1 MTTCDWP
8 NNVQLDARLVSRDD
22 HAQMKSWRCLHSVR
36 RGNLPALNVCRP
48 QTAGEGGNAD
58 FDPRFP
64 SRDGK
69 RWYHRDHPKD
79 RVADTELTDQT
90 PRKRNRRHRASMPC
104 PSSERLRPFRIG
116 SIVQIPNPMAT
127 RWGMKVPPVL

>member
-8 NNVQLDARLVSRDD
+8 NNVQLDARLVSMDD

-36 RGNLPALNVCRP
+36 RGNLPALERLPTPDGWRGWQRRFRP
-48 QTAGEGGNAD
+48 
-58 FDPRFP
+58 PFP

>member
-69 RWYHRDHPKD
+69 RWYHRDQ
-79 RVADTELTDQT
+79 QT
-90 PRKRNRRHRASMPC
+90 
-104 PSSERLRPFRIG
+104 L
-116 SIVQIPNPMAT
+116 
-127 RWGMKVPPVL
+127 VPPRPSKGSSRRYRTHGSNAA